1 MKDLKKKI
9 LVLGST
15 GMLGHQVVKYLLNFP
30 EYEIQDIA
38 YRAKLRPNSIIL
50 NK

>member
-15 GMLGHQVVKYLLNFP
+15 GMLGHQVVNYFLNFP
-30 EYEIQDIA
+30 EYEIKDIS
-38 YRAKLRPNSIIL
+38 YKWWV
-50 NK
+50 